1 MRNSIAQEKTMPDKT
16 EKKTGTSVDFVE
28 PQRKKQE
35 STPLPLI
42 NSSIRSRMTK
52 TATKGGVSNSTRIPR
67 ESGAHTSVTTD
78 AMTSANTWEMMKGHL
93 KHSQRETQSRAME
106 EEVNREKA

>member
-67 ESGAHTSVTTD
+67 ESGAHTSVTPD
-78 AMTSANTWEMMKGHL
+78 AMTWTNTWEMMIGHL